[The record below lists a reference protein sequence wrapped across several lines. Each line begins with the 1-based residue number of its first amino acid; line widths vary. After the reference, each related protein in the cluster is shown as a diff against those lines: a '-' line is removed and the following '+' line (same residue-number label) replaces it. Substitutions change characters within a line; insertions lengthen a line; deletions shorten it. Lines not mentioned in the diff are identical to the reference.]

1 MKGEYTDET
10 HRSTQ
15 TMFSKIHQTQ
25 KFQPHH
31 LHNPNPNLTPSPQP
45 YSTQPL
51 HVTTFQDQP
60 SSPSK
65 TEPSQNDGASIEI
78 LRRPRG
84 RPPGS
89 KNKLKAPIIITREPD
104 PSMSPYVL
112 EIPAGSDLITTITL
126 YCKRRNSG
134 LCILNGSGTVANVT
148 LKQPSSTPN
157 ATVTFHGR
165 FDMLSLSGT
174 IILPSLQHVSNM
186 FTISLAGPQGQV
198 VGGAV
203 VGPLVAASTVYII
216 AASFNSPVFQRLPLE
231 DEQGNINNNENMNN
245 SGGGAD
251 VASPSVVSGGGDI
264 YSGQSMGTDV
274 IWAPTPRQA
283 QPY

>member
-10 HRSTQ
+10 HRTTQ

-31 LHNPNPNLTPSPQP
+31 LHNPTPQPQP
-45 YSTQPL
+45 YPTQPL
-51 HVTTFQDQP
+51 HVTAFQNQP
-60 SSPSK
+60 TSPSK

-89 KNKLKAPIIITREPD
+89 KNKLKSPIIITREPD

-112 EIPAGSDLITTITL
+112 EIPSGSDLVSTITL
-126 YCKRRNSG
+126 YCKKRNSG
-134 LCILNGSGTVANVT
+134 LCVLNGSGTVANVT

-174 IILPSLQHVSNM
+174 IILPSLQHVTNA

-203 VGPLVAASTVYII
+203 VGPLVAASTVYVI
-216 AASFNSPVFQRLPLE
+216 AASFNSPVFQRLPIE
-231 DEQGNINNNENMNN
+231 DENENNINIINNN

-264 YSGQSMGTDV
+264 YSGQSMGADV